1 MNSKQPHFAMH
12 PTLPEHKYPSLHSSS
27 EAIRRACLPTPPVS
41 APRPRFQPAHP
52 PLPVSETLHVGCWCV
67 QKSRSGDLRAGI
79 FRGIPLLGTFCTVG
93 LNVVFLSPL
102 PPCPEPA
109 MSGERWGHDSR
120 LSPTFSVNFMPQ
132 KGDLCVC
139 GCATRVPSCELHLH
153 FFFPSSFFVSHA
165 RSRNVFLCPSPY
177 ICLPTHT
184 PDPSRLSPCLISNV
198 SPIPPFPVSTTPT
211 PVVVI
216 LVTLCL
222 SFACA
227 FWLVCGFVLCCVLLF
242 WFCGFFGLVCVACSC
257 RATSSPA

>member
-1 MNSKQPHFAMH
+1 M
-12 PTLPEHKYPSLHSSS
+12 
-27 EAIRRACLPTPPVS
+27 
-41 APRPRFQPAHP
+41 
-52 PLPVSETLHVGCWCV
+52 

-102 PPCPEPA
+102 PPCPAPA

-120 LSPTFSVNFMPQ
+120 LSSTFSVNFMPQ

-177 ICLPTHT
+177 ICPPTHT
-184 PDPSRLSPCLISNV
+184 PDPSRLSSLSHLQCV
-198 SPIPPFPVSTTPT
+198 SHFAFPGLHYPHPRCCYFGCFV
-211 PVVVI
+211 
-216 LVTLCL
+216 
-222 SFACA
+222 
-227 FWLVCGFVLCCVLLF
+227 FVLCLLCFLACVWFCFVLCLLF